1 MRNVNFLFPI
11 ALTFPLWLQSTSVVL
26 RSTDGIV
33 YALVAKELSR
43 LPMADWGV
51 PTWFGNAFYEH
62 PPLFLWFM
70 ALFFKVFG
78 VSTYAAIVP
87 ALILA
92 SLTILV
98 FYLVV
103 KELVGEKL
111 SFIFLAVAF
120 FDYSFI
126 KYSRNP
132 MLEVPLTFFLTL
144 SLLFIIRYSKRPSK
158 KNACLSGLAVAGA
171 LATKGIVGLLPVG
184 MYFLFCLFDRKNS
197 LRESLKCYLV
207 WLGCVS
213 VISIGVLGAIDLWHF
228 SLSGVSFWKTYLLGQ
243 VFHSVQGRGGGQV
256 FPIILYLKPYFAKF
270 VPNAYLALAALG
282 LFFVKRRY
290 FAESKNALLWG
301 ASYLLCLFF
310 GLSLAKHARDWYI
323 NIHFPG
329 TWLMIGSMLCAFV
342 GKKSFD
348 EQHFKKIIVGLSLCL
363 CVFCAFFPILTSR
376 ERTIPTFFE
385 KAAQYS
391 HLTKGKRVGDCINLD
406 SWKGR
411 FSMAFY
417 LDAKIAPCHEQT
429 EFLLTT
435 SRQLLNRRG
444 PYQLLFSHKDLHLLQ
459 LLSSW

>member
-1 MRNVNFLFPI
+1 MRSVNFLFPV
-11 ALTFPLWLQSTSVVL
+11 ALVFPLWLQSTSIVL

-33 YALVAKELSR
+33 YALVAKELAHMSIF
-43 LPMADWGV
+43 DWGV

-70 ALFFKVFG
+70 ALFFKIFG

-92 SLTILV
+92 SLTVLT

-120 FDYSFI
+120 CDYSFI

-144 SLLFIIRYSKRPSK
+144 ALLFTIRHSKSPTV
-158 KNACLSGLAVAGA
+158 KNAFLSGLAMAGA
-171 LATKGIVGLLPVG
+171 LATKGVVGLLPVG

-197 LRESLKCYLV
+197 LRESLKRYFV
-207 WLGCVS
+207 WFGCAS
-213 VISIGVLGAIDLWHF
+213 VISIIILGAIDLWHF

-243 VFHSVQGRGGGQV
+243 VFHSVQGRGGGQI

-270 VPNAYLALAALG
+270 VPNAYLVLVALV
-282 LFFVKRRY
+282 FFFAKRRY
-290 FAESKNALLWG
+290 FTESKNAFLWG
-301 ASYLLCLFF
+301 ISYLLCLFF
-310 GLSLAKHARDWYI
+310 GLSLAKHSGDWYI

-329 TWLMIGSMLCAFV
+329 TWLMVGSLLCAFF
-342 GKKSFD
+342 GKKSFN
-348 EQHFKKIIVGLSLCL
+348 EKRFKKVMLGLSLGL
-363 CVFCAFFPILTSR
+363 CVFCAFFPALTSK
-376 ERTIPTFFE
+376 ERTVPAFFE
-385 KAAQYS
+385 KAVQYS
-391 HLTKGKRVGDCINLD
+391 HLTAGKRIGDCINLD

-411 FSMAFY
+411 FTVAFY
-417 LDAKIAPCHEQT
+417 LDAKIAPCHDQT
-429 EFLLTT
+429 EFVLTT
-435 SRQLLNRRG
+435 SRQLAGRLDS
-444 PYQLLFSHKDLHLLQ
+444 YELLFSHQDLHLLQ
-459 LLSSW
+459 LSSP